1 MKIRVG
7 LLCGAMVLAQCG
19 VVYGQAKPVV
29 AAPITEEQ
37 MVSTQEQLL
46 KLLRVSPVLTSVVE
60 RDPSLLSDQAYVSRT
75 NPQLAD
81 FLVAHPEVVRNPE
94 YFLFNRIE
102 GGPGGRRYQLLE
114 HKVWP
119 EMEGREENPV
129 SRLVSNAIIPF
140 LVFLCILAA
149 LIWLLKVLVENRR
162 WSRSIKLQVDAHS
175 RLIERFSSN
184 QELLVYME
192 TEAGK
197 KFLEAGPVSVDFGQ
211 TQRVPSAVARV
222 LTPLQIG
229 VVMSLLGAGFLML
242 RNSVYQ
248 GRVPFL
254 VTGMVILMPGLGFI
268 LSAGLTWLLAGRLG
282 MIPEASAPNTRDRM

>member
-7 LLCGAMVLAQCG
+7 VLCAGMLMVSCG
-19 VVYGQAKPVV
+19 VVHAQPKPVV
-29 AAPITEEQ
+29 AAPITDEQ
-37 MVSTQEQLL
+37 MSDTQEQLI

-60 RDPSLLSDQAYVSRT
+60 RDPSLLADQAYVSRT

-81 FLVAHPEVVRNPE
+81 FLVAHPEVVRNPD
-94 YFLFNRIE
+94 YFLFNGIGDGR
-102 GGPGGRRYQLLE
+102 GGRRHEVLDR
-114 HKVWP
+114 KIWP
-119 EMEGREENPV
+119 ELGNREESPG
-129 SRLVSNAIIPF
+129 SRLVSNALIPF

-149 LIWLLKVLVENRR
+149 LIWLLKVFMENRR
-162 WSRSIKLQVDAHS
+162 WSRAIKLQVDAHS

-197 KFLEAGPVSVDFGQ
+197 KFLEAGPVPVDFGQ
-211 TQRVPSAVARV
+211 TQRVPNAVARV

-229 VVMSLLGAGFLML
+229 VVMTLLGAGFLML
-242 RNSVYQ
+242 RHSVYEA
-248 GRVPFL
+248 RIPFL
-254 VTGMVILMPGLGFI
+254 VTGIVIMMPGLGFI

-282 MIPEASAPNTRDRM
+282 MIPEGSAPNTRDRM